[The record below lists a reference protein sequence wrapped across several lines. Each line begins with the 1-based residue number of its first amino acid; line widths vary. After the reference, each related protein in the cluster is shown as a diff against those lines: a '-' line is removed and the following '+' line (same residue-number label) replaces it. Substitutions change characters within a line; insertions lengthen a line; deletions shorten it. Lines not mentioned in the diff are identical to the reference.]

1 MLQTLGWVEG
11 EGEGDGAVGNGFTA
25 IHANKDA
32 TLTLIT
38 RLGQACNCG
47 LGGSGFWASGFEL
60 AVILSMGAIKVGSMY
75 KKCKAWYAKHPT
87 FLQNFNRL
95 ACTYVPEKSY

>member
-60 AVILSMGAIKVGSMY
+60 AVIL
-75 KKCKAWYAKHPT
+75 W
-87 FLQNFNRL
+87 
-95 ACTYVPEKSY
+95 